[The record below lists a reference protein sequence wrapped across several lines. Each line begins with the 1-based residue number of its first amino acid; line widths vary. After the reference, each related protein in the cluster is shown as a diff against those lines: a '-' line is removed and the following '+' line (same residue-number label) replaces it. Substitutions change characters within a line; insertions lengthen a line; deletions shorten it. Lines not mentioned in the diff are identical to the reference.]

1 MRSKTINFVQDF
13 TRFPGGRLIEY
24 GKYSGEEFREKF
36 LKPALE
42 NYDQVVVDMNGAI
55 GFPASFLDEAFGVLA
70 GQIGIETIK
79 KKLKIILD
87 DNKVALSEI
96 EDCMTAHA

>member
-1 MRSKTINFVQDF
+1 M
-13 TRFPGGRLIEY
+13 IEY
-24 GKYSGEEFREKF
+24 GKFSGEEFREKF

-42 NYDQVVVDMNGAI
+42 EYDEVVVDMNGAI
-55 GFPASFLDEAFGVLA
+55 GFPASFLDEAFGVLS
-70 GQIGIETIK
+70 GQIGIETLR

-96 EDCMTAHA
+96 EECMTAHA